1 MSDTL
6 ANLRQAL
13 LPLAL
18 QLGYNDVTVGASI
31 SKFNH
36 NYWASAHG
44 TYGITTLANI
54 IDHETPESALHAAM
68 EVLYAEMGCVASL

>member
-6 ANLRQAL
+6 ATLRQAL

-18 QLGYNDVTVGASI
+18 QLGYTDVSVGASI
-31 SKFNH
+31 NKFGR

-44 TYGITTLANI
+44 QFCITPLANI
-54 IDHETPESALHAAM
+54 IDHDTAESALHAGM
-68 EVLYAEMGCVASL
+68 EVLYAEMGCSASL